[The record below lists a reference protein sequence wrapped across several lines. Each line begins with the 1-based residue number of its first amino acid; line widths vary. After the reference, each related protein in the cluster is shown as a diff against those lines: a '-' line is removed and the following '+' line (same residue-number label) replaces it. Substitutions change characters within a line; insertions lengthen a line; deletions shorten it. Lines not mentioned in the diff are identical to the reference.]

1 MPFPTVG
8 LFVFLVHCWD
18 YRRFVVERAGVTAE
32 EELKFTD
39 EKIATNF
46 SNYSAWHLRSN
57 ILPKVHPDPEGMKP
71 VQEEQHKLGK

>member
-1 MPFPTVG
+1 M
-8 LFVFLVHCWD
+8 LLVHCWD

-32 EELKFTD
+32 EELQFTD

-57 ILPKVHPDPEGMKP
+57 ILPQVHPDPEGMKP
-71 VQEEQHKLGK
+71 VQEERHKMGK